1 MKKSSLAIISLFL
14 GALLL
19 VLVFRQVNWV
29 EIKTA
34 LFLFPKSA
42 LILVFMI
49 NFLAI
54 FIVGSYRWQI
64 ILKSQKCSISFWK
77 LMRAKMAGFTMSY
90 VTPTALIAGEPVRAY
105 MIKASVIVDQ
115 MIYIL
120 CLLCVIIIGFVFLAD
135 RFALPKDVLIG
146 FVGVF
151 FLAAFTFYV
160 FYQKTFKRSEDEP
173 AFFTFIIHKTRLSKF
188 GFVEKKLE
196 SIKNTEKS
204 VEEFFKEGKKDFWL
218 VVFFAFLEVFL
229 DIAAVMVTC
238 FYMGYWFGI
247 PKSVGVF
254 SLMALA
260 NLAPIPGSLG
270 SSELA
275 LAFVFNLLGTG
286 SDAGLA
292 FSLIFRFINIISAFL
307 GMIAFLYFMAKTAS
321 HSFSMEAPPFL
332 IKIHKVFIKMFYR

>member
-105 MIKASVIVDQ
+105 MIKEESQCGWERSSASVIVDQ

-160 FYQKTFKRSEDEP
+160 FYQKTFKRS
-173 AFFTFIIHKTRLSKF
+173 
-188 GFVEKKLE
+188 
-196 SIKNTEKS
+196 
-204 VEEFFKEGKKDFWL
+204 
-218 VVFFAFLEVFL
+218 
-229 DIAAVMVTC
+229 
-238 FYMGYWFGI
+238 
-247 PKSVGVF
+247 
-254 SLMALA
+254 
-260 NLAPIPGSLG
+260 
-270 SSELA
+270 SS
-275 LAFVFNLLGTG
+275 
-286 SDAGLA
+286 
-292 FSLIFRFINIISAFL
+292 
-307 GMIAFLYFMAKTAS
+307 
-321 HSFSMEAPPFL
+321 P
-332 IKIHKVFIKMFYR
+332 